1 MRFELSLGLILLA
14 FVAVHGQEA
23 KSAAETVDKIKL
35 QLLELQTKEDELKAR
50 AAQLE
55 EALKPENIERSLA
68 GVGSTKPEELRETRR
83 RQLTIER
90 DGVLA
95 QLKILE
101 TSRSRL
107 ETSLAQAEG
116 RAYQESAR
124 QIPTQALIAES
135 RTSARW
141 LVIGA
146 VGLFALALIA
156 GLMIYQRAIKLR

>member
-1 MRFELSLGLILLA
+1 MKLQLSLVLILLA
-14 FVAVHGQEA
+14 FVSVHGQESP
-23 KSAAETVDKIKL
+23 SAAETVDKIKL
-35 QLLELQTKEDELKAR
+35 ELLDLQAREEDLKAR

-68 GVGSTKPEELRETRR
+68 GVGSTRPEELREARR

-101 TSRSRL
+101 TSRTRL
-107 ETSLAQAEG
+107 ESALAQAEG

-124 QIPTQALIAES
+124 QIPTQALVAES

-141 LVIGA
+141 LVMGA
-146 VGLFALALIA
+146 VGLFALALVA
-156 GLMIYQRAIKLR
+156 GLVIYQRAIKLR